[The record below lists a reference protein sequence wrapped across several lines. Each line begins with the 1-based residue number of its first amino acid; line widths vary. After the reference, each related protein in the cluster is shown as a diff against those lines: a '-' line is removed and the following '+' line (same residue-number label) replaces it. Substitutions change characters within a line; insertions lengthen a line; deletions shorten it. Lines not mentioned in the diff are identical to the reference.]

1 MKSVI
6 LRISFAVLLP
16 LALSACWAGGRS
28 PSLTEDEPVPLQS
41 DPRVMRLQ
49 GIFEGA
55 DTLLI
60 PSEHFRFSLTAQG
73 HTEVDQMVEYYSCT
87 GPSCFASDGSEF
99 ALDDIFDPNLD
110 VGDAKATLGARDG
123 FDTVTLTG
131 DFDATEEIPEFAP
144 SVSPSVISF
153 GFWGEHG
160 FAAVAIAGA
169 TFTGQLLGVDV
180 DGEFHFATVYSVGK
194 GSGTNPSGTGGATW
208 TGMASAASTDTFE
221 RREGTATVTIADL
234 ARPRVGVAIDVP
246 GFDIGSAA
254 WADMALVSGRFTT
267 GAGGSDYIAGH
278 FHGPD
283 HAESYGVF
291 DTGAHMGVFGAKRD
305 P

>member
-6 LRISFAVLLP
+6 HRTSFAVLLP
-16 LALSACWAGGRS
+16 LALSACWQGKGNSA
-28 PSLTEDEPVPLQS
+28 LTEDDPVPLQS
-41 DPRVMRLQ
+41 DPRVIRLQ
-49 GIFEGA
+49 GIFDGA

-60 PSEHFRFSLTAQG
+60 PSERFRFSLTAQG
-73 HTEVDQMVEYYSCT
+73 HTESEQMAEYYSCT
-87 GPSCFASDGSEF
+87 GTSCFASDGSEF
-99 ALDDIFDPNLD
+99 TLDELFDPNLD
-110 VGDAKATLGARDG
+110 IGDAQATLGSQDG
-123 FDTVTLTG
+123 FDTVTITG
-131 DFDATEEIPEFAP
+131 DFDATGEIPEFAP

-160 FAAVAIAGA
+160 FAAVAIAGGTLA
-169 TFTGQLLGVDV
+169 GQLLGVDV
-180 DGEFHFATVYSVGK
+180 GGEFNFATAYSVGEA
-194 GSGTNPSGTGGATW
+194 SGTNPSGMGSATW
-208 TGMASAASTDTFE
+208 SGVASAASTDTFE

-234 ARPRVGVAIDVP
+234 ALPRVGVAIDVP

-254 WADMALVSGRFTT
+254 WADMALDSGRFTT
-267 GAGGSDYIAGH
+267 GAGGSDFIAGH

-291 DTGAHMGVFGAKRD
+291 DTGAYTGAFGAKRD